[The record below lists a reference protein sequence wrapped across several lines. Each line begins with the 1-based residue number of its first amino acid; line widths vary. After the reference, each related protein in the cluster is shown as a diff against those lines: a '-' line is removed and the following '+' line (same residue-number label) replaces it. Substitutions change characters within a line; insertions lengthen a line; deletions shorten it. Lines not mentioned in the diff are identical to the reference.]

1 MVNSCVAFGCTNRRI
16 AGSGITFHR
25 IPKDPTLRE
34 AWIQAI
40 RRKDWNP
47 SANAFLCSEHFK
59 EEDFNKR
66 YASHLCTLKKG
77 VVPSI
82 FKEFPSYLQKVQKT
96 KKVPFKRPAPANS
109 KREFI
114 AMKKC
119 SNTEDS
125 P

>member
-25 IPKDPTLRE
+25 IPKDPMLRE

-66 YASHLCTLKKG
+66 YASHLVTLKKR
-77 VVPSI
+77 VLFRASLKNFHLI
-82 FKEFPSYLQKVQKT
+82 CRK
-96 KKVPFKRPAPANS
+96 FKRLRKFHLRDLLLPTQKLENS
-109 KREFI
+109 
-114 AMKKC
+114 
-119 SNTEDS
+119 
-125 P
+125 